1 MLKRRG
7 VIVSVVPRIKKII
20 KRFDGDTQ
28 KIRGELILDLKVLA
42 ELAHDQATKIKER
55 GRPTKQHRAWARLA
69 AYISQTINSIAKEYD
84 VVKIKAKLE
93 ELKRLVEVELR
104 EGSQEA

>member
-1 MLKRRG
+1 MLKHRG
-7 VIVSVVPRIKKII
+7 AIVSVVPRIKKII

-55 GRPTKQHRAWARLA
+55 GRPTKEHRNWARLA

-84 VVKIKAKLE
+84 LMKIKKKLE
-93 ELKRLVEVELR
+93 EIKRMVEKLER
-104 EGSQEA
+104 DHGKTT